1 MTTPDYWSL
10 IPDTG
15 TPATPHAL
23 FARWRDQC
31 IACKE
36 NNHGNSEA
44 NRRGGGARRQDQ
56 ARPGG
61 GPQAQARAVA
71 RTRSRGQL
79 SRLRSDQRHPAGPH
93 PPEAKITSR
102 PVKAATLGQQRPLAI
117 GAEIARSFLKISG

>member
-31 IACKE
+31 VACKE

-61 GPQAQARAVA
+61 GPQTQARAVA

-79 SRLRSDQRHPAGPH
+79 SRLRSDQRHPAGPE
-93 PPEAKITSR
+93 PPEAKITR
-102 PVKAATLGQQRPLAI
+102 LPVKAAVTFGRRRPLAI
-117 GAEIARSFLKISG
+117 AAEIARSF